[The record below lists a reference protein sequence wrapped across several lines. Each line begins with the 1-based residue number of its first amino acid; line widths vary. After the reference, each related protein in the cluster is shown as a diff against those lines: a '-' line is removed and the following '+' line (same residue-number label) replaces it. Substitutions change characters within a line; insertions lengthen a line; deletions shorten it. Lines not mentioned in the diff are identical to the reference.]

1 MLSTKE
7 EKMEAFGRLLDVL
20 HDLRTQCPWDMKQ
33 TMDSLRN
40 LTIEETYELADA
52 ITDKDLPGVREELGD
67 IMLHLI
73 FYARIAEEQ
82 GAFSIAEVLHAQCD
96 KLIHR
101 HPHIYGDVQ
110 VSGEEEVK
118 KNWEQLKLKEGKH
131 SVLQGVPNSLPA
143 LIKAYRIQDKAAQVK
158 FQWENTE
165 QVWEKIRE
173 EMEELSEVLA
183 TPNASDKIEE
193 ELGDLMFSLVNLSR
207 YIGVDPET
215 ALERTNKKFIQRF
228 TYIEQ
233 KAKQENRDLK
243 AMTLE
248 EMDAWWNEAKRIS
261 REKNNP

>member
-1 MLSTKE
+1 M
-7 EKMEAFGRLLDVL
+7 L
-20 HDLRTQCPWDMKQ
+20 HDL
-33 TMDSLRN
+33 LY
-40 LTIEETYELADA
+40 L
-52 ITDKDLPGVREELGD
+52 
-67 IMLHLI
+67 
-73 FYARIAEEQ
+73 RIAEEQ
-82 GAFSIAEVLHAQCD
+82 SAFSIAEVLHAQCD